1 MRCRYPLFLKANE
14 GLPVPCG
21 QCMPCRIK
29 RRRLWTSRL
38 LLEALSHSDVSFV
51 TLTYAD
57 NPITLWP
64 RDVQLWIK
72 RLRKRYI
79 KKLRYYLVGEYG
91 SISDRPHYHAILFGF
106 SSCLYGRPIVSSK
119 SNCPCLPC
127 SELQSS
133 WPHGFTYNG
142 TFSRESAQYVSG
154 YVIKRMTSKKDL
166 RLQGRHPEFSRMSR
180 CPGIGALA
188 MQHVAK
194 SISKAG
200 LDHCLV
206 DGDIPTHIKM
216 DGKSVLFG
224 PYLRDKLRHHLDLPP
239 GTPQANVDKYR
250 IECLDAIVNA
260 ALPSPT
266 FYQGF
271 YDRRSEIFSSRYK
284 GVCDNIE
291 ARYKIFNS
299 GGSL

>member
-21 QCMPCRIK
+21 RCMPCRIK

-38 LLEALSHSDVSFV
+38 LLEALSHSDISFV
-51 TLTYAD
+51 TLTYAN
-57 NPITLWP
+57 NPVTLIP
-64 RDVQLWIK
+64 RDSQLWLK
-72 RLRKRYI
+72 RLRKRFI

-106 SSCLYGRPIVSSK
+106 PSCLHGRPVVTSK

-142 TFSRESAQYVSG
+142 TFSRESAQYVCG
-154 YVIKRMTSKKDL
+154 YVNKRMTSKKDP

-180 CPGIGALA
+180 RPGIGALA
-188 MQHVAK
+188 MEHVAK
-194 SISKAG
+194 AISKAG
-200 LDHCLV
+200 KDYCLV
-206 DGDIPTHIKM
+206 DGDVPTHVKM
-216 DGKSVLFG
+216 EGKSVLFG
-224 PYLRDKLRHHLDLPP
+224 SYLRDKLRYHLDLPL

-250 IECLDAIVNA
+250 GECLDAIVDA
-260 ALPSPT
+260 YLGLPRFEAL
-266 FYQGF
+266 
-271 YDRRSEIFSSRYK
+271 SEVFSSRYK

-299 GGSL
+299 GGPL